1 MIIYIANFNLPNT
14 SAYSHHVMKMCD
26 AFKNYTNHLSLLTP
40 FKEKTYKFKT
50 IKKDYILKNNFQI
63 NNFLNIKMK
72 GFFSRLIFF
81 FSVIFFVLKNKSK
94 LSLII
99 TRVPSISLIL
109 SMLKIKNILEIHQ
122 VFYGISR
129 IFFRLFFFLNNNPE
143 VKFILINKKLKK
155 NFSFINNKNFISL
168 DDAVDT
174 NDFKKRIKNFKKKD
188 CIYTGSLS
196 KGKGCEIIFEIAKKL
211 PKINFQIYG
220 DKRLLDKDY
229 IHTLKPKNLF
239 LNGHKKYRY
248 IPSILSKA
256 KILLMPYQKK
266 VFGRSENIDLADY
279 MSPLKLFDYL
289 ASNTPIIASKLNVY
303 SHILKHNQN
312 SILLEPNNINIWVK
326 TINDLYY
333 NNTKLKKISRLNKNI
348 SKKYTW
354 KIRAKKIIKFY
365 NEK

>member
-26 AFKNYTNHLSLLTP
+26 ALKDYTSQLFLLIP
-40 FKEKTYKFKT
+40 FKKKNYKFKI

-63 NNFLNIKMK
+63 NSFLNIKMK
-72 GFFSRLIFF
+72 SYFSKFIFF
-81 FSVIFFVLKNKSK
+81 FSIIFFIIKNKNK
-94 LSLII
+94 FSLII

-109 SMLKIKNILEIHQ
+109 SIFKIKNILEIHQ
-122 VFYGISR
+122 EYHGISR
-129 IFFRLFFFLNNNPE
+129 IFFKLYFFLNFNPKI
-143 VKFILINKKLKK
+143 KFILINKKLKK
-155 NFSFINNKNFISL
+155 KFSFIKDKNFIIL

-174 NDFKKRIKNFKKKD
+174 DDFKIKINNYKKKD
-188 CIYTGSLS
+188 CVYTGSLS
-196 KGKGCEIIFEIAKKL
+196 KGKGFEIIYEIAKKL
-211 PKINFQIYG
+211 PKINFQVYG
-220 DKRLLDKDY
+220 DKRLLDKNFLE
-229 IHTLKPKNLF
+229 ITKPKNLF
-239 LNGHKKYRY
+239 INGHKKYRY
-248 IPSILSKA
+248 IPWILSKA

-266 VFGRSENIDLADY
+266 VYGRSKNIDLVSY

-289 ASNTPIIASKLNVY
+289 ASGTPIIASKLMVY

-333 NNTKLKKISRLNKNI
+333 NNIKLKKISRLNKNI